1 MKRLAFGLA
10 WLCALLGTASAA
22 RAADG
27 PALFKQCAACH
38 LPTGAGVP
46 GTYPPLASA
55 DFKAQALTPAGRRYL
70 VLVVLKGAIGP
81 LTVDGKPYMAVMPA
95 QLQLDDAGVA
105 AVLNHVATAIAQVG
119 EGFQPF
125 TAADV
130 AAIRAADAA
139 LNGQQVAAMHAE
151 LIRR

>member
-1 MKRLAFGLA
+1 MG
-10 WLCALLGTASAA
+10 ALLGMTPAA
-22 RAADG
+22 TAADG
-27 PALFKQCAACH
+27 ATLFKQCAACH

-81 LTVDGKPYMAVMPA
+81 LTVDGKTYLSVMPA

-105 AVLNHVATAIAQVG
+105 AVLNHVATEIARVD
-119 EGFQPF
+119 ERFQPF
-125 TAADV
+125 TTAEV
-130 AAIRAADAA
+130 AAVRAADGA

-151 LIRR
+151 LSRG